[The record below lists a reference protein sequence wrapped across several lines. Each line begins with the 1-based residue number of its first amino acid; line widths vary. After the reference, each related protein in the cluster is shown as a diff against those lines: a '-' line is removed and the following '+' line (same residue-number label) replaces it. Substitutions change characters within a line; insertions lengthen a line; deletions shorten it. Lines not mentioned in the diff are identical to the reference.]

1 MIDKVLSLFAPHHC
15 YICRQVGMVV
25 CDNCKY
31 NIINERFDVCVGC
44 GDAAVRYGLCGRCQT
59 PYVRAWVVDVYR
71 GPIGEAIKGMK
82 IVSMRETAVV
92 LGEILAEVLPTL
104 PPEAVIVPVPTV
116 RSHVRQRGFDHTKIM
131 AETVAGRIGVP
142 VKYLLRRVGNA
153 MQRGATAAQRRR
165 QAREAFVIETPID
178 PDIVYLLIDDVVTT
192 GATIREASL
201 RLREAGAKEV
211 WVAVLVREA
220 LD

>member
-1 MIDKVLSLFAPHHC
+1 
-15 YICRQVGMVV
+15 
-25 CDNCKY
+25 
-31 NIINERFDVCVGC
+31 
-44 GDAAVRYGLCGRCQT
+44 
-59 PYVRAWVVDVYR
+59 
-71 GPIGEAIKGMK
+71 MK